1 MGWSGKEP
9 DPLVQEIK
17 RLEREKRTLE
27 RQAKILEEE
36 MANPVIQE
44 EREIN
49 RGARI
54 LHESLSD
61 RVARLPG
68 RNRRRIRAQ
77 ERLARNRVIA
87 ALVVLG
93 ILVIVLLR
101 VL

>member
-1 MGWSGKEP
+1 MMWSGKEP
-9 DPLVQEIK
+9 DPLAEEIK

-27 RQAKILEEE
+27 KRAKILEEE

-61 RVARLPG
+61 RVAKLPG
-68 RNRRRIRAQ
+68 RNRRRLRAQ
-77 ERLARNRVIA
+77 ERVARNRVIA
-87 ALVVLG
+87 ALVVLA
-93 ILVIVLLR
+93 ILVILL
-101 VL
+101 LKIL